1 MAAMRERTA
10 PPAMQ
15 FKVTAARYDARA
27 MRLHFT
33 ASGERSG
40 TRFTVAS
47 HVRCLRD
54 PGSPDR
60 VHLVALVALTDIFR
74 RPSASGR

>member
-1 MAAMRERTA
+1 
-10 PPAMQ
+10 MQ
-15 FKVTAARYDARA
+15 FRVTASRYDASA
-27 MRLHFT
+27 LRLHFT
-33 ASGERSG
+33 ASGERAG

-54 PGSPDR
+54 PGCPDR